1 MRSQP
6 GALVAM
12 AVATEWF
19 PQLEGRARREGKEVG
34 TSDMVRAPGDPQVLL
49 ATIAANRIEVWAC
62 DPVCRRQTL
71 WTKRPLA
78 MRDKHCQ
85 FFVP

>member
-1 MRSQP
+1 MRPQP

-12 AVATEWF
+12 AVAIGWF

-49 ATIAANRIEVWAC
+49 ATTV
-62 DPVCRRQTL
+62 
-71 WTKRPLA
+71 RPLTWPPRSCA
-78 MRDKHCQ
+78 DRHN
-85 FFVP
+85 